1 MQITAT
7 ELKTNIGKYLVLAE
21 RQDIFIT
28 KNNKPIAKL
37 TSVQEDKLVI
47 LDSLVGIIPNNGYTL
62 DDARCERLAK
72 Q

>member
-1 MQITAT
+1 MLITAT

-21 RQDIFIT
+21 NQDIVIT

-37 TSVQEDKLVI
+37 TNVQEDKLAI
-47 LDSLVGIIPNNGYTL
+47 LNSLVGIIPDNGFSL
-62 DDARCERLAK
+62 EDARDEMLAR